1 MGSSVAIDAS
11 LLEGV
16 AWYAE
21 LQSAKSMVGIL
32 RTAQRL
38 RIIIVFI
45 DPTLSIFLYFLF
57 PFLFLSFFFLFFFF

>member
-1 MGSSVAIDAS
+1 MGSSVAIVAS
-11 LLEGV
+11 LPESV
-16 AWYAE
+16 SWYAE

-32 RTAQRL
+32 RRTQRL

-57 PFLFLSFFFLFFFF
+57 SFFFFFFFLLG

>member
-57 PFLFLSFFFLFFFF
+57 SFLFLSFFFFLLG